1 MKNFKTFLAFIIFL
15 GLAIGSGNSGSVEY
29 DQAIDEAVNS
39 VEEEATP
46 QTVEDFEALVEIEV
60 TSMEMSR
67 VYQENEILG
76 DATYKGKWVKISGTV
91 NDVGKVDTFDE
102 DFNEYTYLNVE
113 LKGSSFSDYRNRWVE
128 SDYNGADIKFSLDEV
143 DKLIKLKAGDYVT
156 IIGYMEGV
164 DMFEDPEITGY
175 YVYD

>member
-15 GLAIGSGNSGSVEY
+15 GLAIGSGNSGSDEY
-29 DQAIDEAVNS
+29 DQALDEAVNS
-39 VEEEATP
+39 VEEATP
-46 QTVEDFEALVEIEV
+46 QSVEDFEALVEVE
-60 TSMEMSR
+60 TTAMEMSR

-76 DATYKGKWVKISGTV
+76 DATYKGKWVKISGTIK
-91 NDVGKVDTFDE
+91 DVGKKDTYDE
-102 DFNEYTYLNVE
+102 NFNEYTYLNVE
-113 LKGSSFSDYRNRWVE
+113 LKGSLFSDYRNRWVE
-128 SDYNGADIKFSLDEV
+128 TDVNSASIKFSLDEV
-143 DKLIKLKAGDYVT
+143 DKLIRLKAGDYVT

>member
-1 MKNFKTFLAFIIFL
+1 MKNFKTLLAFIIFL

-39 VEEEATP
+39 VEEPTP
-46 QTVEDFEALVEIEV
+46 QTVEDFEALVEVE
-60 TSMEMSR
+60 TTAMEMSR

-76 DATYKGKWVKISGTV
+76 DATYKGKWVKISGTIK
-91 NDVGKVDTFDE
+91 DVGKKDTYDE
-102 DFNEYTYLNVE
+102 NFNEYTYLNVE
-113 LKGSSFSDYRNRWVE
+113 LKGSLFSDYRNRWVE
-128 SDYNGADIKFSLDEV
+128 TDVNSASIKFSLDEV
-143 DKLIKLKAGDYVT
+143 DKLIRLKAGDYVT

>member
-39 VEEEATP
+39 VEEPTP
-46 QTVEDFEALVEIEV
+46 QTVEDFEALVEVE
-60 TSMEMSR
+60 TTAMEMSR

-76 DATYKGKWVKISGTV
+76 DATYKGKWVKISGTIK
-91 NDVGKVDTFDE
+91 DVGKKDTYDE
-102 DFNEYTYLNVE
+102 NFNEYTYLNVE
-113 LKGSSFSDYRNRWVE
+113 LKGSLFSDYRNRWVE
-128 SDYNGADIKFSLDEV
+128 TDVNSASIKFSLDEV
-143 DKLIKLKAGDYVT
+143 DKLIRLKAGDYVT